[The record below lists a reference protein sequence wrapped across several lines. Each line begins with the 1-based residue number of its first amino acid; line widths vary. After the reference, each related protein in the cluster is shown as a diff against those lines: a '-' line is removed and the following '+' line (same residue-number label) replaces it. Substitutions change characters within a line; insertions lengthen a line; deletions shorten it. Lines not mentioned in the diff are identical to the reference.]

1 MIRSRG
7 GCYNCRRR
15 KKRCNQQRPWCSAC
29 RARGLQCTG
38 YSKQL
43 RWIEGT
49 VNPSPAVNTAVAFVP
64 GALSRA
70 SVPQSGLSSVSPS
83 IVTVQGPAP
92 SLTPELFRKF
102 LDSGLMRL
110 YKTTG
115 TCWIQPFFAEMS
127 MQSRSISLLSAAIQT
142 YFDGGGAD
150 LPVPS
155 MELVDLGVKA
165 FRAELTA
172 YHRKLHPPTACAG
185 LLLCILHFLQ
195 GRPTS
200 PFLKMLAE
208 LYNLKTGI
216 PSLVPGS
223 QYDPAVRHVLEFIGV
238 MDLPCLV
245 LGRVCPS
252 MSIWREFRKAQD
264 SWNNG
269 RAKGIELISGMPMA
283 LLGIFADIPY
293 LDTEKT
299 VERFWTWPGEIGEYL
314 QCHL

>member
-7 GCYNCRRR
+7 GCSNCRRR
-15 KKRCNQQRPWCSAC
+15 KKRCDQQRPWCSAC

-92 SLTPELFRKF
+92 SLTPELFRKCKCISTHQRSHMCRYLIEMAV

-185 LLLCILHFLQ
+185 LLLCILHVSLRVLLKVT
-195 GRPTS
+195 GKSLLTKTVSVVS
-200 PFLKMLAE
+200 P
-208 LYNLKTGI
+208 GPPHQPI
-216 PSLVPGS
+216 S
-223 QYDPAVRHVLEFIGV
+223 QDA
-238 MDLPCLV
+238 
-245 LGRVCPS
+245 GRVIQPEDWDTVSCSGPS
-252 MSIWREFRKAQD
+252 
-264 SWNNG
+264 
-269 RAKGIELISGMPMA
+269 
-283 LLGIFADIPY
+283 
-293 LDTEKT
+293 
-299 VERFWTWPGEIGEYL
+299 V
-314 QCHL
+314 